1 MQNIDANLSGNLSGI
16 FGIITENSKLNIFS
30 NQFNTSAASGVRFLK
45 SDKNSKVVIPNI
57 SANFEETTTVI
68 TVRK

>member
-1 MQNIDANLSGNLSGI
+1 MQNIDANLSGNLSWI

-30 NQFNTSAASGVRFLK
+30 NQYNTSAASGVSFLK
-45 SDKNSKVVIPNI
+45 SDKNSKAVISNI
-57 SANFEETTTVI
+57 SANFEWTTTDI